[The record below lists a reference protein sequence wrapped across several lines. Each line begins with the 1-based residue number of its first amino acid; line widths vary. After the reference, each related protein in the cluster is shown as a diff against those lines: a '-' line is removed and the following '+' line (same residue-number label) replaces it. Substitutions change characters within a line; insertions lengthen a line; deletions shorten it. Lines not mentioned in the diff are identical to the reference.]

1 MQRIKIE
8 TALVVLNRLGF
19 HIRDAGL
26 LDSALERPITIIFG
40 KRVYPSL
47 SLAAAA
53 QTESIAR
60 NHALLDG
67 NKRCALVLLN
77 AFLRVNGYK
86 HVMDSD
92 TSYELIMGIA
102 RGELSIEA
110 SSKVIS
116 KNLHPWDS

>member
-8 TALVVLNRLGF
+8 TALAVLDRLGL

-26 LDSALERPITIIFG
+26 LDSALERPVTTVFG
-40 KRVYPSL
+40 KPVYSSV

-60 NHALLDG
+60 NHSLIDG
-67 NKRCALVLLN
+67 NKRTALILLN

-86 HVMDSD
+86 HIMDSE
-92 TSYELIMGIA
+92 TSY
-102 RGELSIEA
+102 
-110 SSKVIS
+110 
-116 KNLHPWDS
+116 NLQPHYERCAGKTFH